1 MPSSA
6 FSSSYLYLSHKI
18 LILNDVVEGGTWKCD
33 PCAADEK
40 DPRCVLCPRRGG
52 AFKPTNDSRWAHAF
66 CGRNAPG
73 QTRVSQEGVVEIRLI
88 PKECKK
94 VKCSVCNRQ
103 QGACVRCAY
112 LGCTTYFHPLCVERG
127 GKGYLRTRLGER
139 EAFCHQHIPEGVDRC
154 EGYLVDGPE
163 IHRLR
168 ISLDRSRVILD
179 TLLRREKLKLRL
191 CRLEGDHFASDFYRT
206 LDRAKGRKHDATLDS
221 LEMGNSESE
230 SEYGDDDEEEEGGS
244 GDDENHEKA
253 VLPVVE
259 IAPVLVPEV
268 DLRKDK
274 GKSKAKEKA
283 AAIAAAAAA
292 AAAALDLIHCPIN
305 FKANKGD
312 PITVMSKGRELI
324 ISSAWSNLKE
334 VSLPRRLGVM
344 IVGLPIQKKDIAIDG
359 GRKAFLRVLKEKIDG
374 NLINS
379 RLLNSIFGTQRE
391 ANDFAKKLG
400 PSLLA
405 HMAMSEADFSEA
417 MGRMHII
424 AYPEFES
431 MRQRQQAKALKLMQ
445 KKLKNEGDMSSF
457 PRNQALYDASYSP
470 EVLKKRKSSTAAV
483 QSLQEIDEDYQ
494 GFEEEEEAKE
504 KADEM
509 DVENHVEVGDDED
522 VDFNSS
528 DFFMTDYEA
537 EREIEM
543 KASSAVQ
550 NTFSHS
556 ASGPTVGKPFKP
568 LSSDL
573 KAMSKSKN
581 PPRERVRKRDRN
593 GKEKTLNKLSSSE
606 AAIAPLCISPKKGSA
621 VSASQSLSHVT
632 VNAPA
637 ALCPLDLSMVS
648 VPVRGRKR
656 DRERDAKRARAAAA
670 AAAAKLLEG
679 SWIFSSVTCS
689 CFFLHVCLVL
699 SCLVLTCLVL
709 SCLVLSCLEDQST
722 EFIVLLCPS

>member
-1 MPSSA
+1 
-6 FSSSYLYLSHKI
+6 
-18 LILNDVVEGGTWKCD
+18 
-33 PCAADEK
+33 
-40 DPRCVLCPRRGG
+40 VLCPRRGG

-206 LDRAKGRKHDATLDS
+206 LDRAKGRKHDTTLDS
-221 LEMGNSESE
+221 LEMGISESE
-230 SEYGDDDEEEEGGS
+230 SEYGDEDDDEEGGS
-244 GDDENHEKA
+244 GDDENHEKSA
-253 VLPVVE
+253 LPVVE
-259 IAPVLVPEV
+259 IAPVVIPEV
-268 DLRKDK
+268 DLKKDK

-283 AAIAAAAAA
+283 AAAAAA

-312 PITVMSKGRELI
+312 PITVMSKGRELL

-344 IVGLPIQKKDIAIDG
+344 VVGLPIQKKDIAIDG
-359 GRKAFLRVLKEKIDG
+359 GRKAFLRILKEKIDG

-379 RLLNSIFGTQRE
+379 RLLNSIFGTQKE

-445 KKLKNEGDMSSF
+445 KKLKSEGDISSF
-457 PRNQALYDASYSP
+457 PRNQALYDAPYSP
-470 EVLKKRKSSTAAV
+470 EVLKKRKSSTATV
-483 QSLQEIDEDYQ
+483 QYLQEIDEDYQ
-494 GFEEEEEAKE
+494 GFEEEEEEKE

-509 DVENHVEVGDDED
+509 DVENHVGVDNDED
-522 VDFNSS
+522 VDFNTS

-543 KASSAVQ
+543 KASSAEQ
-550 NTFSHS
+550 NAFSNS
-556 ASGPTVGKPFKP
+556 AAGPTSGKPFKP
-568 LSSDL
+568 LSPDL
-573 KAMSKSKN
+573 KAMSKSKK

-606 AAIAPLCISPKKGSA
+606 AITAPLCISQKKGSA
-621 VSASQSLSHVT
+621 VSASQSLSPVT

-670 AAAAKLLEG
+670 AAAKRLGG
-679 SWIFSSVTCS
+679 SWISLSVTCLS
-689 CFFLHVCLVL
+689 FFLHVCLVL
-699 SCLVLTCLVL
+699 MPNTHDS
-709 SCLVLSCLEDQST
+709 SSSY
-722 EFIVLLCPS
+722 VLLDLYTPSPSFLTI

>member
-1 MPSSA
+1 M
-6 FSSSYLYLSHKI
+6 
-18 LILNDVVEGGTWKCD
+18 
-33 PCAADEK
+33 
-40 DPRCVLCPRRGG
+40 LCPRRGG
-52 AFKPTNDSRWAHAF
+52 AFKPTNDSRWAHSF

-127 GKGYLRTRLGER
+127 GKGYLITRLGER

-206 LDRAKGRKHDATLDS
+206 LDRAKGRKHDTTLDS
-221 LEMGNSESE
+221 LDMGNSESE
-230 SEYGDDDEEEEGGS
+230 SEYGDEDDDEEGGS
-244 GDDENHEKA
+244 GDDENQEKA
-253 VLPVVE
+253 VLPVVD
-259 IAPVLVPEV
+259 IAQVLEPEV
-268 DLRKDK
+268 DLKKDK

-283 AAIAAAAAA
+283 AAI

-312 PITVMSKGRELI
+312 PITVMSKGRELL

-359 GRKAFLRVLKEKIDG
+359 GRKAFLRILKEKIDG
-374 NLINS
+374 NLVNS
-379 RLLNSIFGTQRE
+379 RLLNSIFGTQKE

-445 KKLKNEGDMSSF
+445 KKMKNEGDVSSF
-457 PRNQALYDASYSP
+457 PRNQALYDAAYSP
-470 EVLKKRKSSTAAV
+470 EVLKKRKSSIATV
-483 QSLQEIDEDYQ
+483 QYPQEIDEDYQ
-494 GFEEEEEAKE
+494 GFEEVENL
-504 KADEM
+504 DEM
-509 DVENHVEVGDDED
+509 DVENHVEVADDGDED
-522 VDFNSS
+522 FNTS

-550 NTFSHS
+550 NAFSRNVHAVPHS
-556 ASGPTVGKPFKP
+556 TAGPTAGTPLKP
-568 LSSDL
+568 LSPDL
-573 KAMSKSKN
+573 RAMSKSKK

-606 AAIAPLCISPKKGSA
+606 AVTAPPCVSPKKGSA
-621 VSASQSLSHVT
+621 VSVSQSLSPVT
-632 VNAPA
+632 VEAPA
-637 ALCPLDLSMVS
+637 VLRPLDLSMVS
-648 VPVRGRKR
+648 VPIRGRKR

-670 AAAAKLLEG
+670 KLLKG
-679 SWIFSSVTCS
+679 LWIFSSVNCS
-689 CFFLHVCLVL
+689 SLFFFTSVL
-699 SCLVLTCLVL
+699 SSSPHEQHLLSFCVYLDFYVPSPSFLVICFT
-709 SCLVLSCLEDQST
+709 
-722 EFIVLLCPS
+722 